1 MIRKTSRVI
10 LYEWRVIFLSDSFR
24 NMSGSYVSSGQRNWY
39 KLCGWN
45 VRIDKERYTRGILT
59 LNRTQHMIEQN
70 CIWRKCGNV
79 KNLCPFPF
87 FQASGGL
94 KAFGNY
100 LAEDYFFAQVRNTW
114 YLKCNL
120 NCNKRNILNVICHL
134 CNWMMSLL
142 DMPNMCLHTFIYYVI
157 ACLKYLG
164 EIVGRVIHDNL
175 MQHHF
180 YRLC

>member
-1 MIRKTSRVI
+1 
-10 LYEWRVIFLSDSFR
+10 
-24 NMSGSYVSSGQRNWY
+24 
-39 KLCGWN
+39 
-45 VRIDKERYTRGILT
+45 
-59 LNRTQHMIEQN
+59 MIEQN
-70 CIWRKCGNV
+70 YIWRKCGNV

-157 ACLKYLG
+157 ACLKYLEG
-164 EIVGRVIHDNL
+164 IVGRVIHEQFNATPFL
-175 MQHHF
+175 QAVLNSGHSINISSQPAWQNSGNGGVSVF
-180 YRLC
+180 QSRITR